1 MDCCWDH
8 SFQAPVRNPDQFK
21 ALGLV
26 TPAGVLLAG
35 PPGCGKTLLA
45 KVWYKFNCRYFISY
59 YQIGEHEFNFKSYSE
74 ILCNSI

>member
-1 MDCCWDH
+1 MQQRSPNVTGLCWDCA
-8 SFQAPVRNPDQFK
+8 FQAPVRNPEQFQ

-45 KVWYKFNCRYFISY
+45 KVWC
-59 YQIGEHEFNFKSYSE
+59 EFSCVCFHFLLSVG
-74 ILCNSI
+74 